1 MNNKYHGS
9 FCFPLPLVSSIFLT
23 EHIFMLCSRLY
34 RDVQHILGCIRSL
47 PSDNLGKSSTPNSGQ
62 LDEFLVKRFGTEAG

>member
-1 MNNKYHGS
+1 MNIKYHGG
-9 FCFPLPLVSSIFLT
+9 FCFSLGLISSILFM
-23 EHIFMLCSRLY
+23 EHLFNLYVRLY

-47 PSDNLGKSSTPNSGQ
+47 PSDSLGKSGTPNSGQ